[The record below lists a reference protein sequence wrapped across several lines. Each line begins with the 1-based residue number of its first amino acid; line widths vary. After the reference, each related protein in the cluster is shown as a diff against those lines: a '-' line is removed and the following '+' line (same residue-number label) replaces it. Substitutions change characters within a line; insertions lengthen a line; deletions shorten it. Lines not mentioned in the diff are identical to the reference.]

1 MCHQK
6 LSIKEIADRTIMVI
20 TKTRSSTKFS
30 NIVGKIKTRIIN
42 MQPKSSVG
50 LFASYFLT
58 EDKLDIVREAE

>member
-1 MCHQK
+1 
-6 LSIKEIADRTIMVI
+6 MVI